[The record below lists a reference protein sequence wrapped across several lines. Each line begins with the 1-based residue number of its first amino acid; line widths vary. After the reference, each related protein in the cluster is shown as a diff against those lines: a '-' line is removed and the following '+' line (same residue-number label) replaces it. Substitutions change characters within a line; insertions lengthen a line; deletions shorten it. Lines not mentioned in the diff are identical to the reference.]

1 MVKPFRYFI
10 CVCGLMGMLLPDNA
24 SSQAPAPRP
33 VPGGMP
39 RTAPPPDPPDGVS
52 IRYAPLGQVLP
63 RATQESGVQFDVPE
77 TIFQEQVP
85 VKESGP
91 DRNLDLG
98 PVLDGFSRIELY
110 EGDSELKKVIL
121 LNRNQGGSSQ
131 APVSAPPPALNRSA
145 LNKPRPSTRPVP
157 HRLSTTNLSR
167 EQLQKLVRGSYRSPL
182 AEELWDN
189 PEYQEFLI
197 GQGILSREE
206 MTDRDKTKKLRR
218 TIRRLLMQL
227 QNKK

>member
-1 MVKPFRYFI
+1 
-10 CVCGLMGMLLPDNA
+10 MGMLLPDNA

-52 IRYAPLGQVLP
+52 IRYAPLGQILP
-63 RATQESGVQFDVPE
+63 RATQESGVQFEVPQA
-77 TIFQEQVP
+77 IYQEPVP

-98 PVLDGFSRIELY
+98 PVLDEFSRIELY

-131 APVSAPPPALNRSA
+131 APLSAPSNRSA
-145 LNKPRPSTRPVP
+145 LNKPRPSTRPAP
-157 HRLSTTNLSR
+157 QPLPATNLSR

-182 AEELWDN
+182 SEELWDD

-206 MTDRDKTKKLRR
+206 MKDRDKAKKLRR
-218 TIRRLLMQL
+218 TLRRLLMQTR
-227 QNKK
+227 NKK